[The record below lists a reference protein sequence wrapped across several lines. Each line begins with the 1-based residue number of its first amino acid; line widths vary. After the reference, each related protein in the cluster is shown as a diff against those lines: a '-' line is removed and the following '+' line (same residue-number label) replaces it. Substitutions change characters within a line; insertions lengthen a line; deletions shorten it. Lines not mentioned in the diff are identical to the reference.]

1 MAEDSIQILNPG
13 QEQAVWVFREL
24 MEFKATGAQTNGSF
38 SLWVDTPLPGYGP
51 PLHVHHREDEA
62 FLVLEGSIAFSD
74 GKHRVEVE
82 PGAWVWVPRGT
93 PHTFKNVGSTARK
106 MVVVATPAGVE
117 GFFLEAGQP
126 AEDRTTPPPPDPER
140 IIEVAARHGTEI
152 VGEPL

>member
-1 MAEDSIQILNPG
+1 MAEDGIRILAPG
-13 QEQAVWVFREL
+13 EERAVWVFEEL
-24 MEFKATGAQTNGSF
+24 MEFKVTGAETNGSF

-62 FLVLEGSIAFSD
+62 FLVLEGDIVFSD
-74 GKHRVEVE
+74 GERRIEAK
-82 PGAWVWVPRGT
+82 PGTWVWVPRGT
-93 PHTFKNVGSTARK
+93 PHAFKNVGSSSAK

-140 IIEVAARHGTEI
+140 IVEVAARYGTEV
-152 VGEPL
+152 VGDPL